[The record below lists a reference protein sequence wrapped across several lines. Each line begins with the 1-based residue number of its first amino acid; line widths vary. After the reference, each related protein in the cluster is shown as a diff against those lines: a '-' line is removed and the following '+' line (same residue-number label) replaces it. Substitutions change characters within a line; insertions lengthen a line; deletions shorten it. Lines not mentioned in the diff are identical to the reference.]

1 MIVLWSMIDVEEKK
15 LDNMQLEKRYYKYIA
30 ALLLLG
36 GILLAQLFAHR
47 SNKIIEPATDT
58 KIVINPNLG
67 PGPAPAALGYR
78 SPFENPQRLTSAT
91 ASRTPLQDLYGTIT
105 PADLHFE
112 RHHAGIP
119 EIDPEQHELLIHG
132 LVDKPIRLTLA
143 DLKKYPSVTRICFIE
158 CSGNFRYGKREM
170 TPQEVCGLTSQS
182 EWTGVLLSTILREA
196 GIKNTAEWFLAEGA
210 DGALM
215 SRSIPLKEAL
225 PEAMIAYAQNG
236 EAIRPQQ
243 GYPMRLVIPGFEG
256 NTQIKWLRRI
266 ELSEK
271 PFMTREETSKYT
283 EKVSKGKVR
292 MFSLVMD
299 ARSIITYPAYPK
311 KIEKGWMEIRGIAW
325 SGRGKVDRVEISVDN
340 GRTWQKA
347 HLQGPVLEK
356 AHTAFKFMWNWDGK
370 ATRILSRT
378 IDETGYEQPTYNQLA
393 AARES
398 KGGYHFNPIVGW
410 DIEQSGE
417 VFLADVTDI

>member
-1 MIVLWSMIDVEEKK
+1 MKERIQTRTKRSLQIVAGI
-15 LDNMQLEKRYYKYIA
+15 
-30 ALLLLG
+30 
-36 GILLAQLFAHR
+36 ILLASMGFAGYFYIQSHEQ
-47 SNKIIEPATDT
+47 IIEPDVPSQIVVDPSKVQGRATAE
-58 KIVINPNLG
+58 V
-67 PGPAPAALGYR
+67 GYR
-78 SPFENPQRLTSAT
+78 SPFEKPKKLISTTSA
-91 ASRTPLQDLYGTIT
+91 RTPLQDLYGTIT

-132 LVDKPIRLTLA
+132 LLAKPIRLTLA
-143 DLKKYPSVTRICFIE
+143 DLKRYPSVSRICFIE

-182 EWTGVLLSTILREA
+182 EWTGVLLSTILKDLGVKSSA
-196 GIKNTAEWFLAEGA
+196 KWFLAEGA

-215 SRSIPLKEAL
+215 ARSVPLEEAL
-225 PEAMIAYAQNG
+225 PEAIIAYGQNG

-266 ELSEK
+266 ELTDK
-271 PFMTREETSKYT
+271 PVMTREETSKYT
-283 EKVSKGKVR
+283 EKIKDGKIR

-311 KIEKGWMEIRGIAW
+311 TIEKGWQEIRGIAW
-325 SGRGKVDRVEISVDN
+325 SGRGKVKQVLVSTDN
-340 GRTWQKA
+340 GVHWNEA
-347 HLQGPVLEK
+347 HIQGPVLEK
-356 AHTAFKFMWNWDGK
+356 AHTAFRFMWNWDGK
-370 ATRILSRT
+370 PTRILSKV
-378 IDETGYEQPTYNQLA
+378 IDETGYVQPTYNELVE
-393 AARES
+393 ARES

-410 DIEQSGE
+410 DIDKNGSAY
-417 VFLADVTDI
+417 LAKVEDIN

>member
-1 MIVLWSMIDVEEKK
+1 MTEEGEMK
-15 LDNMQLEKRYYKYIA
+15 LDNMNIKLFSKSKIVPYLIALPILIILFYI
-30 ALLLLG
+30 
-36 GILLAQLFAHR
+36 GIESW
-47 SNKIIEPATDT
+47 SNRIIEPVTDS
-58 KIVINPNLG
+58 KIVVDASKVQGRSPEKV
-67 PGPAPAALGYR
+67 GYR
-78 SPFENPQRLTSAT
+78 SKFEQPKRITSAT

-119 EIDPEQHELLIHG
+119 EIDPDQHELLIHG
-132 LVDKPIRLTLA
+132 LVDKPLVLKLK
-143 DLKKYPSVTRICFIE
+143 DLKRYPSVTRICFIE

-182 EWTGVLLSTILREA
+182 EWTGVLLSTILKEA
-196 GIKNTAEWFLAEGA
+196 GIKKNAEWFLAEGA

-215 SRSIPLKEAL
+215 ARSVPLKEAL
-225 PEAMIAYAQNG
+225 TEAIIAYAQNG

-256 NTQIKWLRRI
+256 NTQIKWLRRL

-311 KIEKGWMEIRGIAW
+311 KIEKGWSEIRGIAW
-325 SGRGKVDRVEISVDN
+325 SGRGKINKVMISVDN
-340 GRTWQKA
+340 GKSWQEA

-356 AHTAFKFMWNWDGK
+356 AHTAFRFMWNWDGK
-370 ATRILSRT
+370 TTRILSKA
-378 IDETGYEQPTYNQLA
+378 IDETGYVQPTYTQLVQ
-393 AARES
+393 ARES
-398 KGGYHFNPIVGW
+398 KGGYHYNPIVGW
-410 DIEQSGE
+410 DIEKTGD
-417 VFLADVTDI
+417 VFLADVKDIK

>member
-1 MIVLWSMIDVEEKK
+1 MDTKVYWRRLF
-15 LDNMQLEKRYYKYIA
+15 KRWMVGV
-30 ALLLLG
+30 LLG
-36 GILLAQLFAHR
+36 VAVAFVVVKMWNNR
-47 SNKIIEPATDT
+47 IIEPDKDT
-58 KIVINPNLG
+58 KIVVDPSKVQGRG
-67 PGPAPAALGYR
+67 PDKVGYR
-78 SPFENPQRLTSAT
+78 SKYERLQKITSTT
-91 ASRTPLQDLYGTIT
+91 AARTPLQDLYGTIT
-105 PADLHFE
+105 PSDLHFE

-119 EIDPEQHELLIHG
+119 EIDPEKHELLIHG
-132 LVDKPIRLTLA
+132 LVEQPLVLKLK
-143 DLKKYPSVTRICFIE
+143 DLKRYPSVTRICFIE

-182 EWTGVLLSTILREA
+182 EWTGVLLSTILEEA
-196 GIKNTAEWFLAEGA
+196 GIKPQAEWFLAEGA

-215 SRSIPLKEAL
+215 ARSVPLKEAL
-225 PEAMIAYAQNG
+225 AEAMIAYAQNG
-236 EAIRPQQ
+236 EPIRPQQ

-283 EKVSKGKVR
+283 EKIAKGKIR

-311 KIEKGWMEIRGIAW
+311 KIEKGWHEIRGIAW
-325 SGRGKVDRVEISVDN
+325 SGRGKIKKVLISTDS
-340 GRTWQKA
+340 GSTWNEA

-356 AHTAFKFMWNWDGK
+356 AHTAFRYMWNWDGK
-370 ATRILSRT
+370 PTRILSKA
-378 IDETGYEQPTYNQLA
+378 IDETGYIQPTYSQLIK
-393 AARES
+393 ARDS

-410 DIEQSGE
+410 DIEKSGE
-417 VFLADVTDI
+417 VFLADVKDIK